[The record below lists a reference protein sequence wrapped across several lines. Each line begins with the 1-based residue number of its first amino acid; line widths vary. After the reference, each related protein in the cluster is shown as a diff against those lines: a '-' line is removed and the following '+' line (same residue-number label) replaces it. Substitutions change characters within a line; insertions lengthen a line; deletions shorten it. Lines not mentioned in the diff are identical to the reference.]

1 MSKMVFLI
9 TTHIERGMAVAEAW
23 EDAGAPG
30 VTLIESHG
38 LHRLQEQSRSL
49 EINLFVSMASLLRQI
64 EETNQI
70 IFTVVDDDLVDTII
84 DAACDVLGGDLD
96 QAGTGVAFVIPV
108 ERTIGMRKIRPTGSD
123 APDKSGD

>member
-9 TTHIERGMAVAEAW
+9 TTRIERGIAVAEAW
-23 EDAGAPG
+23 EAAGSPG

-38 LHRLQEQSRSL
+38 LRRLQEQSRSL

-70 IFTVVDDDLVDTII
+70 IFTVVPDDLVDAMI

-96 QAGTGVAFVIPV
+96 QENTGIAFVLPV
-108 ERTIGMRKIRPTGSD
+108 ERVIGMRPINRGKGAS
-123 APDKSGD
+123 